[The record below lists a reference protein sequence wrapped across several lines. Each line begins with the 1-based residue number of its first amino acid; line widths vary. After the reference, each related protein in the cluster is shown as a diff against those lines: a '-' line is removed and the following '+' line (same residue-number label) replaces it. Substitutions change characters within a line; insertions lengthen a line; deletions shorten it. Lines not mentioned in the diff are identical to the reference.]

1 MPPGVNTVRVLRFFL
16 LVLVLV
22 VSLSGCEELFEFNL
36 FASLEAID
44 LPDAEALNSMSEE
57 EALDYL
63 CEELESDAFVDALAE
78 DQQALN
84 DVEMYLNDHR
94 GTASDDAE
102 KRATILY
109 ADLQLKVYEG
119 EELVNNALSLLL
131 GDLQDVNFSDVTEVE
146 DFLKTHLP
154 NLVPPEALAS
164 QDAFNAMLSGFQAA
178 WDAYAIFAASLD
190 GNPDTDEVPDSINMG
205 DVAQKALVAYIINE
219 ALDSLYAG
227 QDPYTVLW
235 NMANGDPVPPA
246 VGAFA
251 DPFVDGGLLDTIFD
265 EAGIS

>member
-1 MPPGVNTVRVLRFFL
+1 VLYVDLCPWVLEKRPVEVEASAVPPGVNTVRVLRFFL

-22 VSLSGCEELFEFNL
+22 VSLGGCEELFEFNL

-94 GTASDDAE
+94 GTANDHTE

-109 ADLQLKVYEG
+109 ADLQLKVYRRRRTG
-119 EELVNNALSLLL
+119 QQRALPVARRPA
-131 GDLQDVNFSDVTEVE
+131 GCE
-146 DFLKTHLP
+146 
-154 NLVPPEALAS
+154 
-164 QDAFNAMLSGFQAA
+164 FQRC
-178 WDAYAIFAASLD
+178 
-190 GNPDTDEVPDSINMG
+190 
-205 DVAQKALVAYIINE
+205 
-219 ALDSLYAG
+219 
-227 QDPYTVLW
+227 
-235 NMANGDPVPPA
+235 
-246 VGAFA
+246 
-251 DPFVDGGLLDTIFD
+251 DGGRGFLEDSPSEACTAGG
-265 EAGIS
+265 AGILGCLQRHAFRIPGRLGCLRNFCRLS